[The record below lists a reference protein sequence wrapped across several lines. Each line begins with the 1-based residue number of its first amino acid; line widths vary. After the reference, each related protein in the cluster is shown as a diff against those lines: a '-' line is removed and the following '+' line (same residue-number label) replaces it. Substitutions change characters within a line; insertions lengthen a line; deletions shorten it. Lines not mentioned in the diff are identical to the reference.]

1 VTEILRVATRGS
13 ALALWQARNV
23 ASLLRAAHPGLE
35 VVEVVVETSGDR
47 NREVPIAELGGR
59 GVFTKE
65 VQLAVLDGRAD
76 LAVHSAKDLPSSAEL
91 QPEGLV
97 LAAIPERGDPRD
109 ALVGST
115 LDALVPGATIGTG
128 SVRRRVQLSDRRPDL
143 TFADLRGNIDTRLAK
158 VPPGG
163 AIVVALAALHRLGY
177 DDRADYAFAVDEM
190 VPQVGQGALA
200 VETTDDD
207 VAALVAAIDHAPSHA
222 CIDAE
227 RAFLAELGG
236 GCELPAGAYAEV
248 VDGALFMRA
257 FLADGER
264 YWREDTSGPLDDHD
278 WARQAARRA
287 KAVVGSAE

>member
-1 VTEILRVATRGS
+1 MTRRALRVATRES
-13 ALALWQARNV
+13 KLARWQADHV
-23 ASLLRAAHPGLE
+23 GELLRAAHPRID
-35 VVEVVVETSGDR
+35 VEMVFVRTAGDQR
-47 NREVPIAELGGR
+47 TDVPLHAIGGQGVFVREV
-59 GVFTKE
+59 
-65 VQLAVLDGRAD
+65 QHAVLDGRAD
-76 LAVHSAKDLPSSAEL
+76 LAVHSAKDLPSSPTA
-91 QPEGLV
+91 GLRI
-97 LAAIPERGDPRD
+97 AAVPARADGRD
-109 ALVGST
+109 ALAGAH
-115 LDALVPGATIGTG
+115 LDALSAGAVVATG
-128 SVRRRVQLSDRRPDL
+128 SVRRRAQLAHLRPEL
-143 TFADLRGNIDTRLAK
+143 TFVELRGNIDTRLAK